1 MAAAIGFSTFVAG
14 VKTAMESLNFKSCS
28 SSTNSLSQFQ
38 VFHRPIAVP
47 GNRRIVKRG
56 ISLNPRGNFVP
67 DKSSNLVNKNDARV
81 SSLSTLEQ
89 LQNSGVD
96 RYSKEKS
103 SIVVVGLSF
112 HTAPV
117 EMREKLAIPVAELP
131 RDVGEL
137 AGLHHIEEAAVL
149 STCNRMEIYVVALSW
164 HRGIREVTEWMA
176 KTSGIPAAE
185 LRQHLFILRDK
196 DAIQHLFEVSAGLD
210 SLVLGEG
217 QILSQVKQVSR
228 VCEGV
233 PGFGRKISGLFKHAN
248 TAGKQVRK
256 DTDIASG
263 AVSVSSAAVELAL
276 RKLPA
281 SSFPTTRMLVIGA
294 GKMGKLVIKHL
305 VSKGC
310 TQMVVVNRS
319 EERVS
324 LIRPEFNSNVNIV
337 YKPFNEMFICAS
349 EADVIF
355 TSTSSETPL
364 FMKEHVEGLPPV
376 VGGLRLFIDISV
388 PRNVGSCVS
397 ELDNAK
403 VFNVDDLEEVVAAN
417 KEDRCRKAME
427 AQVIISEECKKF
439 ENWTDTLEAVPTIKK
454 LRAHV
459 EGIIESEFKTFLAK
473 MGVDFPETIRKAVE
487 FLTRGIMNKILAGPM
502 KHLRCDG
509 NDSRTVDEILENM
522 RVINRIFNLGID
534 VSILEQKIRSKKKQS
549 QK

>member
-1 MAAAIGFSTFVAG
+1 MLGFP
-14 VKTAMESLNFKSCS
+14 
-28 SSTNSLSQFQ
+28 
-38 VFHRPIAVP
+38 VFH
-47 GNRRIVKRG
+47 
-56 ISLNPRGNFVP
+56 
-67 DKSSNLVNKNDARV
+67 
-81 SSLSTLEQ
+81 LEHETV
-89 LQNSGVD
+89 LTGTP
-96 RYSKEKS
+96 
-103 SIVVVGLSF
+103 L
-112 HTAPV
+112 PL
-117 EMREKLAIPVAELP
+117 EMREKLAIPEAELP
-131 RDVGEL
+131 RAVGEL

-217 QILSQVKQVSR
+217 QIQSQVKQVSR
-228 VCEGV
+228 VCEGK
-233 PGFGRKISGLFKHAN
+233 PLFGRKINGLFKHAN
-248 TAGKQVRK
+248 KAGKRVRT

-263 AVSVSSAAVELAL
+263 AVSVSSAAEEIAL

-319 EERVS
+319 EERVA
-324 LIRPEFNSNVNIV
+324 LIRKEFNSNVNIV

-388 PRNVGSCVS
+388 PRNVGSRVS
-397 ELDNAK
+397 ELDNVK

-417 KEDRCRKAME
+417 KEDRRRKAME
-427 AQVIISEECKKF
+427 AQVIISEECKFF

-473 MGVDFPETIRKAVE
+473 MGVDFPETIRNALQ

-502 KHLRCDG
+502 MHLRCDG
-509 NDSRTVDEILENM
+509 NDSGTVDEILENM

-534 VSILEQKIRSKKKQS
+534 VSILEQKIRSKKKKS